1 MNPDFEVDTQA
12 VRDAAADTA
21 ELAAQVSSGATDPP
35 EQVTV
40 PRWATADAAAE
51 ATVAVRRQAAT
62 IAADIAEAADQ
73 IIAAVVD
80 YEDADQ
86 RAASRMRA
94 TTPTPTPRRRP
105 RNALGPFIEEPS

>member
-12 VRDAAADTA
+12 VRDAASDTA
-21 ELAAQVSSGATDPP
+21 ELAAEVSSGATDPP

-51 ATVAVRRQAAT
+51 ATLAVRRQAAT
-62 IAADIAEAADQ
+62 LAADIAEAADQ

-94 TTPTPTPRRRP
+94 TAPTPTPRRRP